1 MTKYS
6 DLNRKLRAVHLRIV
20 ASVGGADAF
29 RANVLDKLPVVLDD
43 ESTLAVAQ
51 ELGWREEWLQRA
63 AKAKQPA
70 APNRNV
76 AQMLASVTG
85 PPPGAVGMPAPR
97 PPPVVRSP
105 AVAPAH
111 AAPRA
116 AAAAPAPAPRAA
128 AAAPAPRAAAPAPA
142 PSAAVADA
150 AVAAPSGPGAS
161 TITPAA
167 WSDYYYRLVVW
178 FQVFHPTNKYGD
190 TTTDKQG
197 N

>member
-1 MTKYS
+1 M
-6 DLNRKLRAVHLRIV
+6 

-29 RANVLDKLPVVLDD
+29 RTNVLDKFPVVLDD
-43 ESTLAVAQ
+43 ASTLAVAQ

-76 AQMLASVTG
+76 AEMLASVTG

-97 PPPVVRSP
+97 PPVVRSP

-111 AAPRA
+111 APHA
-116 AAAAPAPAPRAA
+116 AAAAPPPRAA

-142 PSAAVADA
+142 PSAAVAAA

-178 FQVFHPTNKYGD
+178 FQVSD
-190 TTTDKQG
+190 
-197 N
+197 